1 MDEHSRK
8 YYDPARADGYLL
20 ASSGPSAANLA
31 DTRTAPTTK
40 TPDADWTPEFMDATF
55 GAWDANYNK
64 PTLVSAACNG
74 KSALRFDA
82 ARNTVLKI
90 PSGANQDPIAGCYQ
104 FAIAIVFRT
113 TTEGTGLADGSTGT
127 GLYSSM
133 LAGYGHNSGC
143 ANAAVTF
150 REYGAVGGYL
160 ATNYG
165 GGSLINPRK
174 PCRLNDGLPHVAV
187 FTGDSNEGVRTY
199 RLMVDGVYT
208 ENRMGYGVTWPA
220 YDSSRPHVIGALRA
234 GVGHFTGDIMGI
246 TFWKSYLTEE
256 EMLAICQKAAYDYGF
271 NLKER
276 RAFTTA
282 SLTTRG
288 ISATN
293 YTVAAGATLRMPLS
307 ATAPFTLGAGA
318 SLAGAGTF
326 EGSYRFG
333 AGAVLDFATLP
344 GDIEDVQVADGS
356 AVRFAAGA
364 TPAAGSNI
372 SSISGTVTFDV
383 SAIPDA
389 QRYSRMPLLT
399 IAKDRIAPGTVFQAA
414 GAKRGATVEYDD
426 ANGWLVLRQDV
437 GTVIVIR

>member
-1 MDEHSRK
+1 
-8 YYDPARADGYLL
+8 
-20 ASSGPSAANLA
+20 
-31 DTRTAPTTK
+31 
-40 TPDADWTPEFMDATF
+40 
-55 GAWDANYNK
+55 
-64 PTLVSAACNG
+64 
-74 KSALRFDA
+74 
-82 ARNTVLKI
+82 
-90 PSGANQDPIAGCYQ
+90 
-104 FAIAIVFRT
+104 
-113 TTEGTGLADGSTGT
+113 
-127 GLYSSM
+127 M

-165 GGSLINPRK
+165 GGSLVNPRK

-187 FTGDSNEGVRTY
+187 FTADANQTNKLF

-208 ENRMGYGVTWPA
+208 GNTLGYGVTWPG
-220 YDSSRPHVIGALRA
+220 YDSNRPHVIGALRA

-246 TFWKSYLTEE
+246 TFWKCLLTEE
-256 EMLAICQKAAYDYGF
+256 EMFAICQKAAYDYGF

-288 ISATN
+288 IAATN
-293 YTVAAGATLRMPLS
+293 YTVAAGATLRMPFS

-344 GDIEDVQVADGS
+344 ASIEDIQVADGS

-372 SSISGTVTFDV
+372 SSISGAVTLDV
-383 SAIPDA
+383 SALPDA
-389 QRYSRMPLLT
+389 QRRSRMPLLT
-399 IAKDRIAPGTVFQAA
+399 IAKDRIAPGATFQTT

-437 GTVIVIR
+437 GTVIVFR